1 MAKRKLKAFNCLTL
15 EEISI
20 DAVESQLVPRKEITK
35 TRKRVKYEEDEV
47 VSADNIDRRTVTS
60 LLSKKVNLDSNAQF
74 WFID

>member
-1 MAKRKLKAFNCLTL
+1 M

-35 TRKRVKYEEDEV
+35 TRKRVKYEDDEV